1 MTKMTGALALI
12 ALVLLSPT
20 VKAQDFKIPVPAGAT
35 ISLQDFPGDVPIE
48 GYSGSDVII
57 GGQEAVQIPDRA
69 KGLKPIYPGGED
81 NTGHGVSVV
90 KNGDQITIR
99 YLLPLTQEPRSYK
112 IRVPESVYLKFKSG
126 CERQT
131 NLSLSNLKGEIDAD
145 VCGNI
150 KLKNVTGP
158 LVLSTISGNV
168 EVVFSSVSKD
178 KPISIAAISGEI
190 DVTLPAST
198 PANIEMSAMSGNM
211 YSDFDFHSD
220 DKNMKHVGG
229 GAINTQINGGGVD
242 IKLRSIS
249 GNIYLRK
256 G

>member
-1 MTKMTGALALI
+1 MTSALALI

-20 VKAQDFKIPVPAGAT
+20 LKAQDFKIPVPAGAT
-35 ISLQDFPGDVPIE
+35 INIQDFPGDVPIE

-57 GGQEAVQIPDRA
+57 SGQEPIQVPDRA

-81 NTGHGVSVV
+81 NTGHGVAVE

-99 YLLPLTQEPRSYK
+99 YLLPLTQESRAYK

-131 NLSLSNLKGEIDAD
+131 NLTLSNLKGEVDAD

-150 KLKNVTGP
+150 KLKSVSGP
-158 LVLSTISGNV
+158 LVLSTINGNV
-168 EVVFSSVSKD
+168 EVTFSTVSKD
-178 KPISIAAISGEI
+178 KPISIATINGEI

-198 PANIEMSAMSGNM
+198 PANIEMSNIQGNM

-220 DKNMKHVGG
+220 DKNMKKVGG
-229 GAINTQINGGGVD
+229 GSVHAQINGGGVD
-242 IKLRSIS
+242 IKLRTIN